1 MLLSFLLGAPLRG
14 GRFDRRKA
22 LLLILII
29 VGFITGGVTG
39 ALFYAQLQFY
49 ALTAPALIC
58 FALALLYHFYL
69 A

>member
-1 MLLSFLLGAPLRG
+1 VLGFLLAATLRG

-39 ALFYAQLQFY
+39 ALLDAQLQF
-49 ALTAPALIC
+49 
-58 FALALLYHFYL
+58 
-69 A
+69 